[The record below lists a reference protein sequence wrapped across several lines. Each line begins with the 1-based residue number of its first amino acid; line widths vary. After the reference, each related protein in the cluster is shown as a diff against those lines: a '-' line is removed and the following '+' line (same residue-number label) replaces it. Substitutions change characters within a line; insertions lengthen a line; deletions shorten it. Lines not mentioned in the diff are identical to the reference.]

1 MPHIPDDARI
11 VPLSTRGI
19 EHREGMINSARIIP
33 DGSTPQL
40 VNPDDGG
47 AILRRAIGSATDRI
61 DAARIVPRDVNAQ
74 LGQETGQEI
83 LHRPARF
90 VTSRGSV
97 YTLGPDGRYQRF
109 KTATGESLSPM
120 GITVFLNGGVNNYD
134 NMRLQRAMLV
144 PEAIRIIHV
153 DEQGNDTALHT
164 LRDLTS
170 RQPGSIFVVC
180 PPENGQMLPSEKRL
194 PASLYPQ
201 LGDTPFEIGM
211 TDSGIVEA
219 HIGNDIVEIG

>member
-1 MPHIPDDARI
+1 MAHIPDDARI
-11 VPLSTRGI
+11 VPPSTRGI

-61 DAARIVPRDVNAQ
+61 DAARIVRRDVNAQ
-74 LGQETGQEI
+74 LERKTGQEI
-83 LHRPARF
+83 SHRPARF

-109 KTATGESLSPM
+109 KTATGESFNLM
-120 GITVFLNGGVNNYD
+120 DITVFLNGGVNNYD

-153 DEQGNDTALHT
+153 DEQGVETALHT